1 MLESID
7 CMRCKWKNCPTAWH
21 GRKEM
26 IGVTTDDGGRRH
38 LPLWMLG
45 VTAANENN
53 NHAPEGLMPQAYH
66 SESKTVTK
74 GPDKGIL
81 FHEKDASGVN
91 SHSFVK
97 CERKRKRKSSQQEAK
112 CVDIIAE
119 TVSEKKKYKSRR
131 KVQESIACKRQK
143 EKGSDFRSDEEF
155 ENQPQNDDDVE
166 LIMDDLMTIA
176 EEYVEAEKS
185 KDWQASNSECGSR
198 RKVPTKLSSSNDSG
212 GLLDVPNTNRGSNP
226 HDLTAFDSSN
236 VTGAR
241 EEIATIDTRT
251 GDPAQDMLD
260 LFLGPL
266 LKKSLKEENK
276 PFVKDMQF
284 AYEFE
289 RLNQNNVFGE
299 EAEPLVKKK
308 SSLSERVAKFLD

>member
-1 MLESID
+1 
-7 CMRCKWKNCPTAWH
+7 
-21 GRKEM
+21 M
-26 IGVTTDDGGRRH
+26 IRVATDDGSRRH

-74 GPDKGIL
+74 GPDNGNLFQEKGT
-81 FHEKDASGVN
+81 SGVN

-112 CVDIIAE
+112 CDDIITE

-131 KVQESIACKRQK
+131 KVQASIACKRQK
-143 EKGSDFRSDEEF
+143 EKASDFGRDEEF
-155 ENQPQNDDDVE
+155 ENQPQTDDDVE

-176 EEYVEAEKS
+176 EEYVEAEKN
-185 KDWQASNSECGSR
+185 KDWQASNSEYGSR
-198 RKVPTKLSSSNDSG
+198 RKVPMKLSSSNDSG
-212 GLLDVPNTNRGSNP
+212 GLLDVPNSNRGSPP
-226 HDLTAFDSSN
+226 HDLTAFDSCN
-236 VTGAR
+236 VTGAS
-241 EEIATIDTRT
+241 EIDMRT

-289 RLNQNNVFGE
+289 RLNQNNVLGE
-299 EAEPLVKKK
+299 QAEPLMKKK
-308 SSLSERVAKFLD
+308 SSLSEKVAKFLD